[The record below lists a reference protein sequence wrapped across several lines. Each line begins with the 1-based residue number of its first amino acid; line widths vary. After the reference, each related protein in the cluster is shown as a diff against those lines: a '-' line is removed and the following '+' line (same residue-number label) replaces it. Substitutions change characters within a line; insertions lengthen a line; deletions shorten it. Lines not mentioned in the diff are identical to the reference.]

1 MIMSYV
7 KPLCVAASVPH
18 DGVPEQPLLKPPR
31 QGPPGRCVLFLLP
44 MCIVLVSVLAGCDKA
59 DEPTFTIDYFFMVTC
74 NPPDY
79 EPVPKSDP
87 AYTVT
92 AVMKDSIRRVYPKAT
107 IQGDDG
113 AVIAACDKVYYRYLA
128 EHPEAAQYFYCVA
141 RLYRARMRGS
151 IVASY
156 TTIKSYNF

>member
-1 MIMSYV
+1 MINV

-18 DGVPEQPLLKPPR
+18 DGACVQPLLKPPR
-31 QGPPGRCVLFLLP
+31 EGPRGRRVLFLLP
-44 MCIVLVSVLAGCDKA
+44 MCIMLVSVLAGCDKA

-107 IQGDDG
+107 VQGDDG

-156 TTIKSYNF
+156 TTIKYYNF

>member
-1 MIMSYV
+1 
-7 KPLCVAASVPH
+7 
-18 DGVPEQPLLKPPR
+18 
-31 QGPPGRCVLFLLP
+31 
-44 MCIVLVSVLAGCDKA
+44 
-59 DEPTFTIDYFFMVTC
+59 MVTC

-107 IQGDDG
+107 VQGADG
-113 AVIAACDKVYYRYLA
+113 EVIAACDMVYRRYLE

-141 RLYRARMRGS
+141 KLYRARMRGS
-151 IVASY
+151 TVASY
-156 TTIKSYNF
+156 TTIKYYNF

>member
-1 MIMSYV
+1 MSSV

-18 DGVPEQPLLKPPR
+18 DGAPVQPLFKPPR
-31 QGPPGRCVLFLLP
+31 QRPPGRCVLFL
-44 MCIVLVSVLAGCDKA
+44 MSTCVVLVLVLAGCDKT

-79 EPVPKSDP
+79 EPLPKSDP

-107 IQGDDG
+107 VQGADG
-113 AVIAACDKVYYRYLA
+113 EVIAACDTVYRRYLE

-141 RLYRARMRGS
+141 KLYRARMRGCT
-151 IVASY
+151 VTSY
-156 TTIKSYNF
+156 TTIKYYNF